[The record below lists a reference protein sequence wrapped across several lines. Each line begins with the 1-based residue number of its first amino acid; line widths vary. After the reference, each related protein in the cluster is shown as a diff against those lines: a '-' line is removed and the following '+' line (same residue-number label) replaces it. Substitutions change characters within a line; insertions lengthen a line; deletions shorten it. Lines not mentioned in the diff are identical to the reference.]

1 MKNKYLKY
9 TLLSIAIS
17 SSLLLTSCGCGKKS
31 EPLNEAS
38 TDTTAIEETTTDEN
52 TTELENNESMETV
65 TNADRGEA
73 EGETTTSTEENT
85 QGVVIQFEEGEY
97 TGTNPDEPIIET
109 ETAEP
114 EQEYEDPGLSVAI
127 QNLKG
132 LYDQGLLTEDE
143 YKEMVA
149 AVTSASQEMA
159 EESSKP
165 SSNTSG
171 GYSQAELDAETQARL
186 DAMSNDDL
194 PPTDNNLDIE
204 YGQADNAPEHLKGD
218 IIGN

>member
-1 MKNKYLKY
+1 MKRNLLFIILCIT
-9 TLLSIAIS
+9 TLTFL
-17 SSLLLTSCGCGKKS
+17 GCGK
-31 EPLNEAS
+31 NETPVMS
-38 TDTTAIEETTTDEN
+38 NSVETEVETETITTDEIIAEEVEEPTDDISN
-52 TTELENNESMETV
+52 EITEETVENNQ
-65 TNADRGEA
+65 
-73 EGETTTSTEENT
+73 ETTTSTEENT

-159 EESSKP
+159 EESTKP
-165 SSNTSG
+165 STNTSS
-171 GYSQAELDAETQARL
+171 GYSQAELDPETQARL
-186 DAMSNDDL
+186 DAMTV
-194 PPTDNNLDIE
+194 TDEEANGLVKEDIE
-204 YGQADNAPEHLKGD
+204 YGQGD
-218 IIGN
+218 YTGYEGDWIN

>member
-1 MKNKYLKY
+1 MKRNLLFIIFCITAL
-9 TLLSIAIS
+9 TLSA
-17 SSLLLTSCGCGKKS
+17 CGKQ
-31 EPLNEAS
+31 
-38 TDTTAIEETTTDEN
+38 ETPVMSNSVETEVETETITTDEIIAEEVEEPTDDISN
-52 TTELENNESMETV
+52 EITEETVENNQ
-65 TNADRGEA
+65 
-73 EGETTTSTEENT
+73 ETTTSTEENT

-171 GYSQAELDAETQARL
+171 GYSQAELDPETQARL

-204 YGQADNAPEHLKGD
+204 YGQADYSDLADYETN
-218 IIGN
+218 

>member
-1 MKNKYLKY
+1 MKRKNLFIILCIT
-9 TLLSIAIS
+9 TL
-17 SSLLLTSCGCGKKS
+17 TFTGCGK
-31 EPLNEAS
+31 NETPVMS
-38 TDTTAIEETTTDEN
+38 NSVETEVETETITTDEIIAEEVEEPTDDISN
-52 TTELENNESMETV
+52 EITEETVENNQ
-65 TNADRGEA
+65 
-73 EGETTTSTEENT
+73 ETTTSTEENT

-159 EESSKP
+159 EESTKP
-165 SSNTSG
+165 STNTSS
-171 GYSQAELDAETQARL
+171 GYSQAELDPETQARL

-204 YGQADNAPEHLKGD
+204 YGQGDYTGLEH
-218 IIGN
+218 IRIN

>member
-1 MKNKYLKY
+1 MKRKNLFIIFCITAL
-9 TLLSIAIS
+9 TLSA
-17 SSLLLTSCGCGKKS
+17 CGK
-31 EPLNEAS
+31 
-38 TDTTAIEETTTDEN
+38 TETPVMSNSVETEVETETITTDEIIAEEVEEPTDDISN
-52 TTELENNESMETV
+52 EITEETVENNQ
-65 TNADRGEA
+65 
-73 EGETTTSTEENT
+73 ETTTSTEDST

-143 YKEMVA
+143 YKEMVV

-186 DAMSNDDL
+186 DAMSNNDKDVGDQR
-194 PPTDNNLDIE
+194 TSIE
-204 YGQADNAPEHLKGD
+204 YGQGD
-218 IIGN
+218 YTGLEKYSVN

>member
-1 MKNKYLKY
+1 MKRNLLFMILCVA
-9 TLLSIAIS
+9 TLTFA
-17 SSLLLTSCGCGKKS
+17 GCGKT
-31 EPLNEAS
+31 ETPVMS
-38 TDTTAIEETTTDEN
+38 TSVETEVETETITTDEIIAEEVEEPTDDISN
-52 TTELENNESMETV
+52 EITEETVENNQ
-65 TNADRGEA
+65 
-73 EGETTTSTEENT
+73 ETTTSTEENT

-171 GYSQAELDAETQARL
+171 GYNQAELDPETQARL
-186 DAMSNDDL
+186 DAMTV
-194 PPTDNNLDIE
+194 TDEEANGLVKEDIE
-204 YGQADNAPEHLKGD
+204 YGQGD
-218 IIGN
+218 YTGYEGDWIN

>member
-1 MKNKYLKY
+1 MKRNLLFMILCVA
-9 TLLSIAIS
+9 TLTFA
-17 SSLLLTSCGCGKKS
+17 GCGKT
-31 EPLNEAS
+31 ETPVMS
-38 TDTTAIEETTTDEN
+38 TSVETEVETETITTDEIIAEEVEEPTDDISN
-52 TTELENNESMETV
+52 EITEETVENNQ
-65 TNADRGEA
+65 
-73 EGETTTSTEENT
+73 ETTTSTEENT

-159 EESSKP
+159 EESTKP
-165 SSNTSG
+165 STNTSS
-171 GYSQAELDAETQARL
+171 GYSQAELDPETQARL

-204 YGQADNAPEHLKGD
+204 YGQGDYTGLEH
-218 IIGN
+218 IRIN

>member
-1 MKNKYLKY
+1 MKRKNLFIIFCITAL
-9 TLLSIAIS
+9 TLSA
-17 SSLLLTSCGCGKKS
+17 CGK
-31 EPLNEAS
+31 
-38 TDTTAIEETTTDEN
+38 TETPVMSNSVETEVETETITTDEIIAEEVEEPTDDISN
-52 TTELENNESMETV
+52 EITEETVENNQ
-65 TNADRGEA
+65 
-73 EGETTTSTEENT
+73 ETTTSTEENT

-159 EESSKP
+159 EESTKP
-165 SSNTSG
+165 STNTSS
-171 GYSQAELDAETQARL
+171 GYSQAELDPETQARL
-186 DAMSNDDL
+186 DAMTV
-194 PPTDNNLDIE
+194 TDEEANGLVKEDIE
-204 YGQADNAPEHLKGD
+204 YGQGDYSDLADYETN
-218 IIGN
+218 

>member
-1 MKNKYLKY
+1 MKRNLLFIILCIT
-9 TLLSIAIS
+9 TL
-17 SSLLLTSCGCGKKS
+17 TFTGCGK
-31 EPLNEAS
+31 NETPVMS
-38 TDTTAIEETTTDEN
+38 NSVETEVETETITTDEIIAEEVEEPTDDISN
-52 TTELENNESMETV
+52 EITEETVENNQ
-65 TNADRGEA
+65 
-73 EGETTTSTEENT
+73 ETTTSTEENT

-186 DAMSNDDL
+186 DAMSNDGKGVGDQR
-194 PPTDNNLDIE
+194 TSIE
-204 YGQADNAPEHLKGD
+204 YGQGD
-218 IIGN
+218 YTGLEKYSVN